1 MEYFSLRY
9 FNPVG
14 SHESGL
20 IGEDPSGTPNNLM
33 PYISQVAVGELDI
46 LSIFG
51 NDYPTSDGTG
61 VRDFIHV
68 TDLAEGHVSALNWMM
83 KEEKSKSICREI
95 NLGTGRGTS
104 VLELVNLFEKE
115 TGIKIPY
122 KFAQGVMEIMP
133 LHMQILPW
141 QNLY

>member
-1 MEYFSLRY
+1 
-9 FNPVG
+9 
-14 SHESGL
+14 
-20 IGEDPSGTPNNLM
+20 M

-122 KFAQGVMEIMP
+122 KFAPRRNGDNASSYADPSLAKSLLNWEAKKSIENMIEDTWR
-133 LHMQILPW
+133 W
-141 QNLY
+141 QSKNPKGYKKS